1 MLQRRLIGGQSG
13 LRLLLYGHLRGDAS
27 SNLAHESVSNG
38 IGFGGDYG
46 FPEHHNPLS
55 K

>member
-13 LRLLLYGHLRGDAS
+13 LRLLLYGHLRGGAG
-27 SNLAHESVSNG
+27 SNLADESVSNR
-38 IGFGGDYG
+38 IGFGGDYV
-46 FPEHHNPLS
+46 FPQRHDPLS